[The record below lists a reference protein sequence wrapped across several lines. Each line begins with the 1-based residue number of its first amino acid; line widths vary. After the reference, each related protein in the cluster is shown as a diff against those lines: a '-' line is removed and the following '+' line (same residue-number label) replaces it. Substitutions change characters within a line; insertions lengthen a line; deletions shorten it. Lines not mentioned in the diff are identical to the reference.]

1 MSNRKDKK
9 MEEKI
14 IKEILLNL
22 EIPISLLGFKYIKT
36 LIIFF
41 LYEDIS
47 KITTAYKV
55 VAKKHKATASKV
67 ERAIRHALERS
78 KVNEYF
84 KIKHKITNKEFIE
97 LIKNETLEKLSV
109 KQENMSKNNEL

>member
-1 MSNRKDKK
+1 

-36 LIIFF
+36 LVAYLLNEDTYQITKIYSII
-41 LYEDIS
+41 
-47 KITTAYKV
+47 AR
-55 VAKKHKATASKV
+55 KHKTTGSRV
-67 ERAIRHALERS
+67 ERAIRHALTVS
-78 KVNEYF
+78 KANQYF
-84 KIKHKITNKEFIE
+84 NIEHKITNKEFIE

>member
-1 MSNRKDKK
+1 

-36 LIIFF
+36 LVTY
-41 LYEDIS
+41 LLNEDTYQIT
-47 KITTAYKV
+47 KIYSTIAR
-55 VAKKHKATASKV
+55 KHKTTGSRV
-67 ERAIRHALERS
+67 ERAIRHALTAS
-78 KVNEYF
+78 KANQYF
-84 KIKHKITNKEFIE
+84 NIEHKITNKEFIE

-109 KQENMSKNNEL
+109 KQENMSENNEL